1 MKTIVIGDI
10 HGRNIWK
17 DIVAQEQADRVIFIG
32 DYFDSFNIGST
43 EQQFNFKEIIEFKE
57 KSECEVIMLIGNH
70 DYHYYPGGETY
81 SGYQHGAAPAIRQ
94 LLEENKHHLQMC
106 YQLDNILFTHAGI
119 GWDWLSY
126 QNRYEPGVDSEAIA
140 DFVNAIW
147 EYQPNRFM
155 FYGIDPYGN
164 SKTQTPIWIRPQAL
178 IAGNRDTFLKEEYI
192 QVVGHTQVRKID
204 IEGKA
209 TGGRYYFIDT
219 LDTSTQFL
227 IYENGEFKVGEVEV
241 LPDDFHETK
250 VL

>member
-10 HGRNIWK
+10 HGRSTWK
-17 DIVAQEQADRVIFIG
+17 DIVTQEQPDRVIFIG
-32 DYFDSFNIGST
+32 DYFDSFDIGSAD
-43 EQQFNFKEIIEFKE
+43 QQFNFKDIITFKE
-57 KSECEVIMLIGNH
+57 NNECEVILLIGNH
-70 DYHYYPGGETY
+70 DFHYYPGGETY
-81 SGYQHGAAPAIRQ
+81 SGYQRGAAPAIRQ

-126 QNRYEPGVDSEAIA
+126 QNRYEPGIDSDTIA

-155 FYGIDPYGN
+155 FCGIDQYGN

-178 IAGNRDTFLKEEYI
+178 MVGNKDTFLKEEYI

-209 TGGRYYFIDT
+209 TGGRYYFIDI
-219 LDTSTQFL
+219 LDTSNQFL
-227 IYENGEFKVGEVEV
+227 IYEDGKFRIGEVEN
-241 LPDDFHETK
+241 ETE
-250 VL
+250 